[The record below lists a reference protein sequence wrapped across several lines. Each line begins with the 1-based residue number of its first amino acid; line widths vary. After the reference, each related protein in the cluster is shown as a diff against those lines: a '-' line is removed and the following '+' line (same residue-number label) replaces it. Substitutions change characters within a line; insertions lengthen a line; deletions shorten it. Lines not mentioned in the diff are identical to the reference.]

1 VVELYGSNK
10 SLSPREVYR
19 RALRVGRE
27 HVGALVNTLVLAYAG
42 ASLPLLMYFYLA
54 PVGFWSLINSEL
66 FATEIIRAVVG
77 SIGLILTVPIVT
89 GLAVWYLK
97 DYESKHSHGHS
108 HGHGH
113 SHH

>member
-1 VVELYGSNK
+1 
-10 SLSPREVYR
+10 
-19 RALRVGRE
+19 
-27 HVGALVNTLVLAYAG
+27 VNTLVLAYAG

-97 DYESKHSHGHS
+97 VYESKHSHGHS